1 MTGRKQNMLTGRKR
15 INPSAPSARELALPA
30 SAVILLLIGFSAYA
44 QTSPKAAPTPAR
56 TLAARLSG
64 REWLDANKGAPDF
77 ALRLVQYAREEAKA
91 ESALVLLS
99 DYYALIPDAAGRKSS
114 AALAGRYAELLAR
127 YQGAAEWYKKAA
139 KAEAGGIDPDMS
151 LRAAYCLMAIGDFQA
166 ADPLIAEASS
176 AVSSYA
182 PEGNLSAAI
191 RLRAKAQMARFWLFL
206 FSLKTQGLEKDVL
219 GFIQEGENAG
229 SRAEGLLILAMLDKS
244 RSPGGDWKATD
255 SDYAKKILSDFPGSP
270 EASILKAASGDASRA
285 SLRLSE
291 SPLWLLNG
299 FLVRGPD
306 SAFKAVNAGPS
317 PVAKVSPSPAAAPS
331 AQASLPAASAPAKQ
345 SPSPVAEAFASS
357 GQKITAY
364 QIGSFAQRKNADG
377 LVAEL
382 RSKSFIVSL
391 REKKN
396 SKGQTLFVVVVSAGS
411 DANSTDLKLKEAG
424 FESLPLFE

>member
-1 MTGRKQNMLTGRKR
+1 MTGRKRNK
-15 INPSAPSARELALPA
+15 PSAHELALAA
-30 SAVILLLIGFSAYA
+30 SAAIFLIIGFFAYA
-44 QTSPKAAPTPAR
+44 QASPKATPTPVR
-56 TLAARLSG
+56 TVAARLSG

-77 ALRLVQYAREEAKA
+77 ALRLVQYARDEAKA
-91 ESALVLLS
+91 ESALALLT
-99 DYYALIPDAAGRKSS
+99 DYYPLISDAAGRKIS

-127 YQGAAEWYKKAA
+127 YQRAAEWYKKAA
-139 KAEAGGIDPDMS
+139 KAETSGIDPDMS
-151 LRAAYCLMAIGDFQA
+151 LRAAYCLMAIGEFQA

-191 RLRAKAQMARFWLFL
+191 RLRAKAQMARFWLSL
-206 FSLKTQGLEKDVL
+206 FSINTQGLEKDVL

-244 RSPGGDWKATD
+244 RSSGGAWKASD
-255 SDYAKKILSDFPGSP
+255 SDYGKKILSDFPGSP
-270 EASILKAASGDASRA
+270 EASILKAASGVPGDASHTI
-285 SLRLSE
+285 LRLSE

-317 PVAKVSPSPAAAPS
+317 PAAKVSPSPAADA
-331 AQASLPAASAPAKQ
+331 L
-345 SPSPVAEAFASS
+345 ASS

-364 QIGSFAQRKNADG
+364 QIGSFAQRKNAES

-382 RSKSFIVSL
+382 RSKSFNVSL

-396 SKGQTLFVVVVSAGS
+396 SKGQTLYAVVVSAGS